1 MSQNYLFCTKIM
13 PVILSFVQCA
23 QNFLPSPQFFLLYKQ
38 KKVWY
43 TLCIDKRKEKKINN
57 KKNKKLLTNSKSY
70 VIINYKIKK
79 GEVKK
84 MKKT

>member
-1 MSQNYLFCTKIM
+1 MCTK
-13 PVILSFVQCA
+13 
-23 QNFLPSPQFFLLYKQ
+23 FFTLASIFSTLQTKECMVYSMYRQ
-38 KKVWY
+38 KE
-43 TLCIDKRKEKKINN
+43 REKKINN
-57 KKNKKLLTNSKSY
+57 KKNKKSLTNSKSY

>member
-1 MSQNYLFCTKIM
+1 MSQNSLFCTKIT

-23 QNFLPSPQFFLLYKQ
+23 QNFLSYSPFFLLYKQ

-43 TLCIDKRKEKKINN
+43 TLYINKRKEKKINN

>member
-1 MSQNYLFCTKIM
+1 MCTK
-13 PVILSFVQCA
+13 
-23 QNFLPSPQFFLLYKQ
+23 FFTLAPIFSTLQTKECMVYSIYKQ
-38 KKVWY
+38 KE
-43 TLCIDKRKEKKINN
+43 REKKSIT

-79 GEVKK
+79 GKEVRE

>member
-1 MSQNYLFCTKIM
+1 MCTKFF
-13 PVILSFVQCA
+13 ILVPIFSTLQTKEGMVY
-23 QNFLPSPQFFLLYKQ
+23 SMYRQ
-38 KKVWY
+38 KE
-43 TLCIDKRKEKKINN
+43 REKKSIT
-57 KKNKKLLTNSKSY
+57 KKIKKLLTNSKSY

>member
-1 MSQNYLFCTKIM
+1 MCIKFFTLAPIFSTLQTKEGMVYSI
-13 PVILSFVQCA
+13 
-23 QNFLPSPQFFLLYKQ
+23 YKQ
-38 KKVWY
+38 KE
-43 TLCIDKRKEKKINN
+43 REKNQIT

-70 VIINYKIKK
+70 VIINYKIKE